1 MLEVITTRKVDLN
14 SKTEC
19 NARHNKSLR
28 KQTDRP
34 RERETHTHKRK
45 RV

>member
-1 MLEVITTRKVDLN
+1 MLQVITTRKGDLN

-28 KQTDRP
+28 KQTE
-34 RERETHTHKRK
+34 RERERRVKESNCTTH
-45 RV
+45 